1 MLIDNTCYPSPLA
14 RSIAATF
21 MLLWAIT
28 GMDSARAGDLETSIF
43 SFSGFGTVGLV
54 HSSEGQADFTNSPS
68 TKPNGAGY
76 SRNWSGDVDS
86 RLGLQVT
93 ADLTPKL
100 TAVLQVLAQQ
110 RYDNTYTPRVEW
122 ANVKYAITPDLSVRV
137 GRIAM
142 PTFLVGEYRNVSY
155 AVPWVRPPVQ
165 LYGHM
170 VPITSS
176 DGVDA
181 SYKVRISDV
190 TNTLQV
196 SYGGN
201 EINSPN
207 SKKPSQVKKIVGIFN
222 TLEYGAATFRMSY
235 QEAKLTIGSVNDFLD
250 LYRQFGPAGAAVAK
264 KYMFDNRPISLVSLG
279 ASYDP
284 GKWFVMGEW
293 GRGKFSSF
301 VGTQTAWYGSGGYRM
316 GDFTPYVVYSKSI
329 KQGDAFDAGV
339 NSPYAAPLNGAL
351 NELLKP
357 ATGTTRSI
365 GSRWDFKKNA
375 ALKLQYDHVNLDARS
390 SGSLLNIQAGYQPG
404 GTFHVVSATVDFVF

>member
-1 MLIDNTCYPSPLA
+1 MPIDQPVSLSLPA
-14 RSIAATF
+14 RSIGAAL
-21 MLLWAIT
+21 MLLCALT
-28 GMDSARAGDLETSIF
+28 SMGSAWAGDTDTSIF
-43 SFSGFGTVGLV
+43 SFSGFGTLGLV
-54 HSSEGQADFTNSPS
+54 RSSEGQADFTNSPS

-93 ADLTPKL
+93 ADLTPQL
-100 TAVLQVLAQQ
+100 SAVLQVLSQQ

-122 ANVKYAITPDLSVRV
+122 ANVKYAFTPDLSVRV

-155 AVPWVRPPVQ
+155 AVPWVRPPVE
-165 LYGHM
+165 LYSYM
-170 VPITSS
+170 VPITSN

-181 SYKVRISDV
+181 SYRMRMGDV

-196 SYGGN
+196 SYGMN
-201 EINSPN
+201 ENSRPD
-207 SKKPSQVKKIVGIFN
+207 SKKPSQVKKIAGIFN
-222 TLEYGAATFRMSY
+222 TLEYGAATFRVSY
-235 QEAKLTIGSVNDFLD
+235 QEAKLTISSANDFLD
-250 LYRQFGPAGAAVAK
+250 QYRQFGPSGVAVAN
-264 KYMFDNRPISLVSLG
+264 KYRFDSRSISLVSLG

-301 VGTQTAWYGSGGYRM
+301 VGTQTAWYGCGGYRM
-316 GDFTPYVVYSKSI
+316 GDFTPYVVYSKSS
-329 KQGDAFDAGV
+329 KQGDTFDPGV
-339 NSPYAAPLNGAL
+339 KSPYAAPLNAAL
-351 NELLKP
+351 NGLLKP
-357 ATGTTRSI
+357 ATGTTLSI

-390 SGSLLNIQAGYQPG
+390 SGSLLNIQSGYQPG

>member
-1 MLIDNTCYPSPLA
+1 MPIDHPVYPSPLA
-14 RSIAATF
+14 RSIGTTLI
-21 MLLWAIT
+21 LLCAIT
-28 GMDSARAGDLETSIF
+28 SMGSAWAGDTDTSIF

-54 HSSEGQADFTNSPS
+54 HSSEGLADFTNSPS

-100 TAVLQVLAQQ
+100 SVVLQVLSQQ

-122 ANVKYAITPDLSVRV
+122 ANVKYAFTPDLSVRV

-155 AVPWVRPPVQ
+155 AVPWVRPPVE

-170 VPITSS
+170 VPITSN

-181 SYKVRISDV
+181 SYRMHLGDA
-190 TNTLQV
+190 TNTLQA
-196 SYGGN
+196 SYGQD
-201 EINSPN
+201 EISSPN
-207 SKKPSQVKKIVGIFN
+207 SKKPSQVKKIAGIFN
-222 TLEYGAATFRMSY
+222 TLEYGAATFRVSY

-250 LYRQFGPAGAAVAK
+250 QYRQFGPSGVAVAN
-264 KYMFDNRPISLVSLG
+264 KYMFDSRPISLVSLG
-279 ASYDP
+279 ASYEP

-316 GDFTPYVVYSKSI
+316 GDFTPYVVYSKSTR
-329 KQGDAFDAGV
+329 QGDAVDPGV

-390 SGSLLNIQAGYQPG
+390 SGSLLNIQSGFQPG